1 MRVVDRAFRVFR
13 RIGRL
18 WYAGAGGRS
27 CAVSGPGA
35 HADPHAHA
43 DPNSDTVAPTD
54 TDSNSYAH
62 SDTYAHANPHAV
74 PIAGISDA

>member
-27 CAVSGPGA
+27 CAVSGPG
-35 HADPHAHA
+35 AHA